1 MYVYN
6 TDREL
11 NLYIWQIGTRISSLN
26 LIDLAGSERI
36 SKTDASGER
45 LKEAQ
50 SINKSL
56 SALGDVIGSL
66 GGSSKHVPYRNSKLT
81 WLLSSS
87 LSGNSKVL
95 MFVCVSPSRMCV
107 SETMCSLNFAQ
118 RCHATELGKAKK
130 VGERSSS
137 SGLKRGSGRR

>member
-1 MYVYN
+1 M
-6 TDREL
+6 
-11 NLYIWQIGTRISSLN
+11 
-26 LIDLAGSERI
+26 IDLAGSERI

-81 WLLSSS
+81 WLLSNS

-95 MFVCVSPSRMCV
+95 MLVCVSPTLMCTN
-107 SETMCSLNFAQ
+107 ETMCSLQFAQ
-118 RCHATELGKAKK
+118 RCRATKLGQAKK
-130 VGERSSS
+130 VVG
-137 SGLKRGSGRR
+137 